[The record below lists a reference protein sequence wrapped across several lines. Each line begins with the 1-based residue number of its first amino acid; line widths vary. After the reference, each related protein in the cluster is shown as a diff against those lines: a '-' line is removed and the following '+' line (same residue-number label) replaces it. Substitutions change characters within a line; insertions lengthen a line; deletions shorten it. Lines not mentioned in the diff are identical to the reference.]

1 MSQPHFGQ
9 SVSQQG
15 FFTSH
20 DSLSG
25 PCAETNTRG
34 NSALSEM
41 DLTSKRGGGCKE
53 AHPGSGGGGGKQ
65 SAIPNLKHGNALGT
79 HNQTM
84 WNRSGCSAGTGVGS
98 QDNTLTMRSQ
108 MQCNGTERL
117 VFLYLTFVFF
127 A

>member
-20 DSLSG
+20 DSLSV
-25 PCAETNTRG
+25 PCVEAANTRG
-34 NSALSEM
+34 NSTLSEM
-41 DLTSKRGGGCKE
+41 DLTSKRRGVGKE
-53 AHPGSGGGGGKQ
+53 VQPGSGGGGGKQ

-79 HNQTM
+79 HNQAM
-84 WNRSGCSAGTGVGS
+84 WIRGGASGVGS

-117 VFLYLTFVFF
+117 VVSLLFFLN
-127 A
+127 